1 MYLFVCLFI
10 ICICVVFV
18 INSKIKSLWTFFG
31 KIVKAPDINR
41 SKSVTKLWTET
52 VEPVLE
58 KKYENIS
65 WSFKT
70 CAPAGSY
77 TITDL
82 EWDTDHVS
90 DVYYAKF

>member
-10 ICICVVFV
+10 ICIYMVFQ

-31 KIVKAPDINR
+31 KMVKAPDINQ
-41 SKSVTKLWTET
+41 SKSVTELLIET
-52 VEPVLE
+52 VQPVLE

-82 EWDTDHVS
+82 E
-90 DVYYAKF
+90 